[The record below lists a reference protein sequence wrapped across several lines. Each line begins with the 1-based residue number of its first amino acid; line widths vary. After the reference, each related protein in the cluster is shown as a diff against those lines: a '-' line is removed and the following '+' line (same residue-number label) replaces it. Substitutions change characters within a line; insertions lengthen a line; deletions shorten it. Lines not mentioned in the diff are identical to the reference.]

1 MVKSF
6 LRARRRKKIL
16 RGSIGRE
23 GHVVGKRER
32 LLFRRETFS
41 GREKR
46 WGTAA
51 VRDSAMLWT
60 RKSYVKREIGYYASR
75 LVSSRLVSRLRSKER
90 EGEGRRGEERRY
102 V

>member
-1 MVKSF
+1 M
-6 LRARRRKKIL
+6 
-16 RGSIGRE
+16 
-23 GHVVGKRER
+23 VGKRER

-75 LVSSRLVSRLRSKER
+75 LVSSRLASSRLASSRVYDPRKGR
-90 EGEGRRGEERRY
+90 EEEGGGRKDVTFEN
-102 V
+102 

>member
-1 MVKSF
+1 M
-6 LRARRRKKIL
+6 
-16 RGSIGRE
+16 
-23 GHVVGKRER
+23 VGKRER

-75 LVSSRLVSRLRSKER
+75 LVSSRLASSRVYDLRKGR
-90 EGEGRRGEERRY
+90 EEEGGGRKDVTFEN
-102 V
+102 